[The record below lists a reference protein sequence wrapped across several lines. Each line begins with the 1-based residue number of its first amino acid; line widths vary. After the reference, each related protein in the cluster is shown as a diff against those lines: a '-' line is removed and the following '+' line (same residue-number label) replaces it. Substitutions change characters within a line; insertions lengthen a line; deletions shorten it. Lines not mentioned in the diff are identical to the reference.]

1 MPNMDDIAFFDSHP
15 YEHRGGIW
23 SDASRNE
30 TMKTSSHAGAHQ
42 DTQSTMISP
51 ESSSKISTISPD
63 RSLGIPEVEN
73 SDPRSASVLSIVH
86 ERVIQATE
94 QDCCK

>member
-1 MPNMDDIAFFDSHP
+1 MDDIAFFDSHP

-23 SDASRNE
+23 SDASRVE

-42 DTQSTMISP
+42 DTQPTMISP
-51 ESSSKISTISPD
+51 ESSSEITTVTPD
-63 RSLGIPEVEN
+63 RPLGIPELDY
-73 SDPRSASVLSIVH
+73 SDSRLASAVPIVH
-86 ERVIQATE
+86 ERVTQTTE

>member
-30 TMKTSSHAGAHQ
+30 TMRTSSHAGTHQ
-42 DTQSTMISP
+42 DAQSTIISP
-51 ESSSKISTISPD
+51 EYLSESATVSPD
-63 RSLGIPEVEN
+63 RPLGISELEN
-73 SDPRSASVLSIVH
+73 SNSRLASAVPIVH
-86 ERVIQATE
+86 ERVLQATE